1 MKDVSL
7 ADTNLEAPIEI
18 NVFTKVAIITFYQ
31 RGVRK
36 QIMTHRAGL
45 RYLQTLL
52 SDSLDNPLSNRNGK
66 TFTNVLH

>member
-36 QIMTHRAGL
+36 QIMTNRAGL